1 MNTEYMYVYIQHTFT
16 TLQDYHAQ
24 SMVPPIVDRFSHFS
38 LYKPSLMCPGL
49 YRDLENTSLRLSSQV
64 NIDCI
69 KLAIE
74 TNHLSHS
81 VNSVPLEN
89 PDKHKPY
96 LKPPSKNN
104 LK

>member
-1 MNTEYMYVYIQHTFT
+1 MNTEYMYVYIQDTFT

-64 NIDCI
+64 NIDCT
-69 KLAIE
+69 KLATE

-81 VNSVPLEN
+81 VNSVPPEN